1 VLIVS
6 RWGPSEVTL
15 VGSLQGWTVVDKLKH
30 IQVPVLV
37 YNGEFDEA
45 QTVCVEPFFWGLEK
59 VKWVTVQGGSHMT
72 HLEKRTEVIKLVAKF
87 LEE

>member
-1 VLIVS
+1 
-6 RWGPSEVTL
+6 VTL
-15 VGSLQGWTVVDKLKH
+15 VGSLQGWTVVDKLKN

-45 QTVCVEPFFWGLEK
+45 QNVCVEPFFWEIKK

-72 HLEKRTEVIKLVAKF
+72 HLEKRKEVIRLVGEF
-87 LEE
+87 LIGTS